1 MVKDKIV
8 EVVYSKELFFKIL
21 SGFILLI
28 ILPTLIMGIFFYE
41 NMTIRSEQE
50 QRELN
55 KKALDLVQKNI
66 DEVLDNAQYKML
78 TLALNTNVLEFFRED
93 ISDTKKLLK
102 VKDIRNLLDTGVYHS
117 NIMDSIYIYNVRNNK
132 IITNQTYE
140 DLQNFDDKDFLNEL
154 RRDKI
159 NAKRNIKGVD
169 VISWY
174 MKIPLHSSHP
184 EGYIVYNF
192 SIDKLTKVL
201 QNRIYIDKINLALIE
216 AESGDVI
223 VSTDNS
229 LKNEIIDTN
238 LLTEDK
244 TTKLGDNIL
253 FNKLSGKQ
261 GYIYLA
267 VMPKSYIDNISR
279 PIWNTVLSI
288 SMILLIVGVLVSIYL
303 SRQLY
308 NPIETL
314 IYSLRKDISNMNN
327 VPSGNIK
334 GEVEYINYA
343 MKQYKTTSSNTKSI
357 LRKNK
362 NMIKNSVFNRLFNKD
377 YLQYS
382 DIKSN
387 LELLGIDFNKES
399 YCLFAIYLEN
409 GIANKE
415 IDIVDRFAVIN
426 MAEEIL
432 NKKNITAVGVDL
444 DQKKVIIVLN
454 FDSFNNEYKSLI
466 DIANEIKK
474 VIYEYAGILLS
485 IGIGDIINE
494 FLDICLS
501 YTSSLR
507 ALNYNIITEKHSVV
521 AHDELNLNQEAIY
534 YPLKNVEKISN
545 NIMIGKKDVVDKM
558 IRDIFDDIRKNVMS
572 LQNVKF
578 CTIQMVTI
586 IYKDMIDKGLD
597 FNSVLDKE
605 LDIFK
610 EIDKMK
616 TVKQIEEWFVNLSHN
631 VSNYYKSLSGECND
645 VIISKVL
652 EYVKDNYT
660 EPIYLSNLAD
670 ELNITQQ
677 HLSRKFKKHRGIT
690 LVSYINRVRIQ
701 KSAELLKSSNENIST
716 IANAVGFNDTKY
728 FIKKFKE
735 TYGITP
741 NMYRNS

>member
-1 MVKDKIV
+1 MVKDRII

-21 SGFILLI
+21 GGFILLI

-41 NMTIRSEQE
+41 NMTIRSEEE
-50 QRELN
+50 QRDLN
-55 KKALDLVQKNI
+55 RKALDLVQKNI

-93 ISDTKKLLK
+93 ISDSKKLLK
-102 VKDIRNLLDTGVYHS
+102 IKDIRNLLDTGVYHS

-140 DLQNFDDKDFLNEL
+140 DLQDFDDKDFLMGL
-154 RRDKI
+154 RRDEVNK
-159 NAKRNIKGVD
+159 KRSIKGTD
-169 VISWY
+169 VVSWY

-192 SIDKLTKVL
+192 SIEKLADVL
-201 QNRIYIDKINLALIE
+201 RNRIYIDKINLALIDMS
-216 AESGDVI
+216 SGNVI
-223 VSTDNS
+223 AATD
-229 LKNEIIDTN
+229 KNLMSEIIDTDF
-238 LLTEDK
+238 LIEDK
-244 TTKLGDNIL
+244 ITKSEDNIL
-253 FNKLSGKQ
+253 FKKLSGKE

-267 VMPKSYIDNISR
+267 VMPKSYLDNLSR
-279 PIWNTVLSI
+279 PILNTVLSI
-288 SMILLIVGVLVSIYL
+288 SLILLLVGVLVSVYL

-314 IYSLRKDISNMNN
+314 IYSIRKDISNINN

-343 MKQYKTTSSNTKSI
+343 MKQYKTISINSKST
-357 LRKNK
+357 LRKNR
-362 NMIKNSVFNRLFNKD
+362 NMIKNSVFNRLFNKEF
-377 YLQYS
+377 LQYS
-382 DIKSN
+382 DIQSN
-387 LELLGIDFNKES
+387 LELLDIDFSKES
-399 YCLFAIYLEN
+399 YCLYAIYLEN

-426 MAEEIL
+426 IAEEIL
-432 NKKNITAVGVDL
+432 NKNDITAVGVDL

-454 FDSFNNEYKSLI
+454 FESGNDDYETLKNM
-466 DIANEIKK
+466 ANEIKK
-474 VIYEYAGILLS
+474 VICEYAGIMIS
-485 IGIGDIINE
+485 IGIGDVINE

-521 AHDELNLNQEAIY
+521 AHDELNLNKEIIY
-534 YPLKNVEKISN
+534 YPLKNIEKISN
-545 NIMIGKKDVVDKM
+545 NIMIGKKDVIDKM
-558 IRDIFDDIRKNVMS
+558 ISEVFKDIRKNVMS

-597 FNSVLDKE
+597 FNSVLSKE
-605 LDIFK
+605 LDIFN
-610 EIDKMK
+610 EIDEMK
-616 TVKQIEEWFVNLSHN
+616 TVKQIEQWFIALSHDIAD
-631 VSNYYKSLSGECND
+631 YYMSLSGECND
-645 VIISKVL
+645 AIISKVL
-652 EYVKDNYT
+652 KYVENNYT
-660 EPIYLSNLAD
+660 KPIYLSNLAD

-690 LVSYINRVRIQ
+690 LVSYINRLRIQ
-701 KSAELLKSSNENIST
+701 KSAELLKSTDQNISI
-716 IANAVGFNDTKY
+716 IANEVGFGDTKY